1 MANSKSRISKSNIT
15 NAATVGASKNSVQA
29 MIQGAQAS
37 GLSQAAIDVL
47 CDNLNG
53 PTVAGANGAA
63 VGTFDNDAGF
73 VTLFVRII
81 DMTGSLLKHRDTV
94 IDEANKQ
101 IVALEKSKHSDIL
114 MSTWFF
120 DTTSTLLHSYLTL
133 DKVVKLDRSNYNPD
147 NQTAFFDAIIDA
159 ATSAVAYAETLRDA
173 GYTVKIVFVA
183 ITDGDDNASSHS
195 IQDTYDVVTG
205 MLAQEIYTFAL
216 CAFGANGEAIAKQ
229 IGIPDENVYTA
240 GRTDHDIRLALGT
253 VSASVV
259 KASQTLVGSG
269 SFFS

>member
-1 MANSKSRISKSNIT
+1 MAKSNARISKSNVT
-15 NAATVGASKNSVQA
+15 TAATVGASKNSVKA

-73 VTLFVRII
+73 VTLYVRVI
-81 DMTGSLLKHRDTV
+81 DKTGSMYKVVRTV
-94 IDEANKQ
+94 IEEANKQ
-101 IVALEKSKHSDIL
+101 IDALQKSKASDIL
-114 MSTWFF
+114 MSTWLF
-120 DTTSTLLHSYLTL
+120 DTRSTLLHSYLTL
-133 DKVVKLDRSNYNPD
+133 DKVIKLDATNYDPD
-147 NQTAFFDAIIDA
+147 GETSLFDAVIDA
-159 ATSAVAYAETLRDA
+159 ATSAVAYAETLKDA
-173 GYTVKIVFVA
+173 GYTVKICFVV
-183 ITDGDDNASSHS
+183 ITDGDDNHS
-195 IQDTYDVVTG
+195 QRSLQDVYDVVTG
-205 MLAQEIYTFAL
+205 MLNQEIYTFAL
-216 CAFGANGEAIAKQ
+216 CAFGANGERIGNEM
-229 IGIPDENVYTA
+229 GIPIENIYTS
-240 GRTDHDIRLALGT
+240 GKTDHDIRVCLGT